1 MTDTEIKVTGMKVL
15 AERLGLVEAERFVTL
30 ILREPFD
37 YTAWRQDL
45 WEDLTIAEIDALAQ
59 SQQKKPTDNKSVD
72 PTA

>member
-1 MTDTEIKVTGMKVL
+1 MTDTEIKVAGMKVL

-45 WEDLTIAEIDALAQ
+45 WEDLSITEIDALAR
-59 SQQKKPTDNKSVD
+59 SGKKETNG
-72 PTA
+72 